1 MTDKEHKRK
10 TQVGKIEKMSSIN
23 TIKVRV
29 ESKYPHPKYGKIIK
43 KHKGYLVHN
52 NGKIEDLR
60 VGDEV
65 LIRECAPVS
74 RAKRWEIVEI
84 IKKSVQ
90 I

>member
-10 TQVGKIEKMSSIN
+10 TKVGKIEKLSSIN

-43 KHKGYLVHN
+43 THKGYLVHS
-52 NGKIEDLR
+52 NGKLEDLK

-65 LIRECAPVS
+65 LIRECPPVS
-74 RAKRWEIVEI
+74 KAKKWEVIEVV
-84 IKKSVQ
+84 KKSQQ